1 MTLTVFL
8 ILCSLLLLLF
18 LWLPQA
24 RPAVAEDLY
33 LLVEDVL
40 PNIEWLLMELL
51 TVSSGRRLIIIDRS
65 KHIGRGKNIVTV
77 LARRYGLA
85 LITEVPQGARPIVI
99 RHGVTAADLVRQ
111 YQQLSEVPEADNP
124 HMPDTFRNK

>member
-1 MTLTVFL
+1 VTLAVFL
-8 ILCSLLLLLF
+8 LLCSLLLLLL

-33 LLVEDVL
+33 LLVEDAL
-40 PNIEWLLMELL
+40 PNVEWLLMELL

-65 KHIGRGKNIVTV
+65 KHSGRGRNIITL
-77 LARRYGLA
+77 LARRYGLT
-85 LITEVPQGARPIVI
+85 LITEVPEGVRPLVI

-111 YQQLSEVPEADNP
+111 YQQLSDADN
-124 HMPDTFRNK
+124 DCALNISQDR